1 MNDTVSIAQDIIDR
15 YELDYGNAEI
25 CPQGDE
31 VYITVEAPNN
41 STVTAYV
48 PNDADRKHILETL
61 VRRMLEFDADDEFD
75 ELWSAE
81 FGKHN
86 GFTPSR
92 FLRMLIEDM
101 EYFER
106 TSDRLLDELTK

>member
-1 MNDTVSIAQDIIDR
+1 MNDTISIAQDIIDK

-41 STVTAYV
+41 STVTVYV
-48 PNDADRKHILETL
+48 PNDADRKTVLKALAQRT
-61 VRRMLEFDADDEFD
+61 LEFDADDELD

-81 FGKHN
+81 FGEHN

-92 FLRMLIEDM
+92 FLCMLIEDM

-106 TSDRLLDELTK
+106 TSDRLVDELTK